1 MKYSDTNPPLQ
12 CFMNQSNWMKGA
24 VKNGTPVGILWHDTA
39 AGNSYIKRY
48 VQPDDNAPDRNY
60 WLEKLGVNP
69 YGNDWNHSD
78 RDAGVNCF
86 VGRLANDEVTTV
98 QVGPWTTHA
107 WGCGGGDKGSCNG
120 YTKINGKIK
129 WVPEFWIQFEMCD
142 DNYQKGTG
150 TKEYFL
156 AAYKEACEITAY
168 LCKKF
173 NIDPKGT
180 VEFNGV
186 KVPTILCH
194 YDSYKLGLGSGH
206 GDVYKWFGIY
216 GYTMDNVREDVAK
229 LLGEEPGPSPD
240 IQAGDLVSIKDG
252 AKWWSG
258 SAIPS
263 WVKEQNWYVLQ
274 VNGKR
279 AVLDANEAGTSHI
292 MSPISIDNLVLVKR
306 PDAEPEPEPEP
317 ELYRVRKSWADKKS
331 QIGAY
336 HKLELAIKEC
346 DKAGYGYS
354 VFNSAGESVYFAPAP
369 IEPTEP
375 DEPEVPEQPDIPEPP
390 VEQTPSDDGS
400 APTTEPEPDQPD
412 QPVDPVVPDQ
422 PVDPTEP
429 TDKEV
434 NWIVRLIKALI
445 AALKRLFGKN

>member
-24 VKNGTPVGILWHDTA
+24 VKDGTPVGILWHDTA
-39 AGNSYIKRY
+39 AGNPYIKRY
-48 VQPDDNAPDRNY
+48 VQPDDNAPNRNY
-60 WLEKLGVNP
+60 LLEKLGVNP

-120 YTKINGKIK
+120 YIKTNGKTK

-156 AAYKEACEITAY
+156 AAYQEACEITAY

-194 YDSYKLGLGSGH
+194 QDSHRLQLGSDH
-206 GDVYKWFGIY
+206 GDIYKWFKIY

-229 LLGEEPGPSPD
+229 LMEPQPAPVE
-240 IQAGDLVSIKDG
+240 ILAGDLVSIKPG
-252 AKWWSG
+252 AKWYSG
-258 SAIPS
+258 RDIPS
-263 WVKEQNWYVLQ
+263 WVREQNWYVLQ
-274 VNGKR
+274 VNGDR
-279 AVLDANEAGTSHI
+279 TVLNANEADTSHI
-292 MSPISIDNLVLVKR
+292 MSPIHTNDVILVKR
-306 PDAEPEPEPEP
+306 PNTVVSSPEDDP
-317 ELYRVRKSWADKKS
+317 EL
-331 QIGAY
+331 
-336 HKLELAIKEC
+336 
-346 DKAGYGYS
+346 
-354 VFNSAGESVYFAPAP
+354 
-369 IEPTEP
+369 P
-375 DEPEVPEQPDIPEPP
+375 DEPEQPEVPETPP
-390 VEQTPSDDGS
+390 ISTPSEDDD
-400 APTTEPEPDQPD
+400 APATDVEPD